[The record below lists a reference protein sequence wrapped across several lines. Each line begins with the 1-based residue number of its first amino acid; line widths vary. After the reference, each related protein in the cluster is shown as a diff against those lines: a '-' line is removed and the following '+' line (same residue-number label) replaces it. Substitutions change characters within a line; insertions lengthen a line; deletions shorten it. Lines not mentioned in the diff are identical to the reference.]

1 MKRMYTLIAI
11 LAVFLGVAFF
21 TTQNKNSTASSNKKK
36 IPTVGILQLLTH
48 PALDQIHQGFVAG
61 LKEYGYTPGKNIKI
75 EFQNAQGDQSNLK
88 TMSTKF
94 ANENVDLVAGIA
106 TPAAQALAN
115 SVSKKT
121 PVILAGITDP
131 TGGGLV
137 KSDKHPGGNIT
148 GTSGESPLQ
157 KQLEL
162 LKQIVPDAKTVGIIY
177 TSSDHGGSYNAK
189 KFAKL
194 CQENGVNYKLYT
206 ISSTNDMQQVAEQ
219 MTSQVDAVYAPQ
231 DNGVASAMKTLV
243 NVANKEKVPVIPS
256 ADTMVK
262 DGGLASYAI
271 SQTELGKVA
280 GEMAAQVLRGRK
292 TADFPVAY
300 VTKGTYVIN
309 QKEAELLGIKLP
321 DEIVKQAEAKG
332 EVFK

>member
-1 MKRMYTLIAI
+1 MKRMYTLIAALVI
-11 LAVFLGVAFF
+11 FLGVAFF
-21 TTQNKNSTASSNKKK
+21 TTQNASKTTSSNKEK
-36 IPTVGILQLLTH
+36 IPTVGILQLVTH

-61 LKEYGYTPGKNIKI
+61 LKEYGYVPGKNIKI
-75 EFQNAQGDQSNLK
+75 DFQNAQGDQSNLK

-115 SVSKKT
+115 SVSKST

-131 TGGGLV
+131 AGSGLV
-137 KSDKHPGGNIT
+137 KSDKHPGGNVT

-162 LKQIVPDAKTVGIIY
+162 LKQIVPNAKTIGIIY
-177 TSSDHGGSYNAK
+177 TSSDHGGAYNAK

-194 CQENGVNYKLYT
+194 CQQAGVNYKLYT

-243 NVANKEKVPVIPS
+243 NVANQAKIPVIPS

-271 SQTELGKVA
+271 SQKELGKVA

-292 TADFPVAY
+292 TATFPVAY

-309 QKEAELLGIKLP
+309 QKEAKLLGITLP
-321 DEIVKQAEAKG
+321 NEIVKQAEAKG